1 MGKVT
6 TATLRRMK
14 EEGQKITVLTA
25 YDYSMA
31 KILDEAEIDV
41 LLVGDSLGM
50 VMLGY
55 DSTLP
60 VTMEEMLHHVK
71 AVTRAASRS
80 MVIADMPFLSYHLG
94 LIESL
99 RNAGRLIQEG
109 GVQAVKLEG
118 GQEVAETVA
127 AMVKAGI
134 PVMGHLG
141 LTPQQVNQL
150 GGYFVQGKDEGAA
163 RKILDDALALEEAG
177 VFSIVLECVP
187 APVAELITAKVKVP
201 TIGIGAGPHCDGQV
215 LVTHDILGLYNDI
228 TPKFV
233 KQFASV
239 HELIKQG
246 LQQYKDEVRKGIFPE
261 SRHSYGMAEEELKKL
276 Y

>member
-6 TATLRRMK
+6 TATLRKMK

-31 KILDEAEIDV
+31 KILDKAEIDV

-60 VTMEEMLHHVK
+60 VTMEDMLHHVK
-71 AVTRAASRS
+71 AVNRAASRA
-80 MVIADMPFLSYHLG
+80 MVIADLPFMSYHLG
-94 LIESL
+94 LTESL
-99 RNAGRLIQEG
+99 RNAGRFIQEG
-109 GVQAVKLEG
+109 GAQAVKLEG
-118 GQEVAETVA
+118 GQEVAETVR

-150 GGYFVQGKDEGAA
+150 GGYFIQGKDEGAA

-177 VFSIVLECVP
+177 VFSIVLECIP
-187 APVAELITAKVKVP
+187 APVAEFITTKVKVP

-215 LVTHDILGLYNDI
+215 LVTQDMLGIYNDI

-233 KQFASV
+233 KQFSSV
-239 HELIKQG
+239 HEAIKEG
-246 LQQYKDEVRKGIFPE
+246 LQQYKDEVKKGIFPE
-261 SRHSYGMAEEELKKL
+261 SRHSYGMAEEEL
-276 Y
+276 